1 MVLILSTKYEEL
13 KTNVL
18 GKKPIKGKKRKD
30 EWLFNPN
37 AALMIRKQWHGY
49 R

>member
-18 GKKPIKGKKRKD
+18 GKKPIKGKKEKMSD
-30 EWLFNPN
+30 SLI
-37 AALMIRKQWHGY
+37 LTLL
-49 R
+49 